1 MRCTLLIMLRSHV
14 SSIIKAQLL
23 AVGILVIILALRI
36 VNRFISHTNFLL
48 YFQLSILALESVE
61 DLLNNHPFMLSFLTR
76 PFLTVLP
83 LFRSEILFSWSSPL
97 HRELPAHFIL
107 LLLWVSDG
115 RAIAI
120 GWELILITTCHK
132 SWPRSTQPHLLGI
145 LQQLLRKFLWWFK
158 FIALRYYF
166 GFFLCCVC
174 GSYLQFALHH
184 RTVLILL
191 SLLNSWMQLW
201 NGRQVVNLLDWHYIL
216 LICHFL
222 YLSKIVLPIWVVK
235 VV

>member
-1 MRCTLLIMLRSHV
+1 M
-14 SSIIKAQLL
+14 
-23 AVGILVIILALRI
+23 
-36 VNRFISHTNFLL
+36 
-48 YFQLSILALESVE
+48 ALESVK

-83 LFRSEILFSWSSPL
+83 LFRSEILFCWSSPL
-97 HRELPAHFIL
+97 HRVLPAHLIL

-120 GWELILITTCHK
+120 GWELILITTCNK
-132 SWPRSTQPHLLGI
+132 SWPWSTQPYLLGT
-145 LQQLLRKFLWWFK
+145 LQQFLREFLWWFK
-158 FIALRYYF
+158 FVALGNYF
-166 GFFLCCVC
+166 GFFFGCVC
-174 GSYLQFALHH
+174 GGYLQFTLHH

-191 SLLNSWMQLW
+191 SLLNSCMQLW
-201 NGRQVVNLLDWHYIL
+201 NGCQVVDLLDWHNIL

-222 YLSKIVLPIWVVK
+222 NLPKIVLPIWVVK